1 MQVYQKTERQ
11 LAPRRWIGPLHAQ
24 ADDAFRRA
32 RMHGL
37 SYARSCV
44 VGQIASFKDGW
55 AFRSSLAGAVG
66 VCVRT
71 VQRAITQAREAG
83 MMRTARSKPR
93 EKPPGLQGPLP
104 CGFSHRWI
112 LAPVQEAVAAASH
125 LARKVARSLTADGC
139 EPRAVACTP
148 ERRARMSETDLAER
162 AARGRRELVAL
173 DARWQA
179 EADLGRR
186 PKPA

>member
-1 MQVYQKTERQ
+1 
-11 LAPRRWIGPLHAQ
+11 
-24 ADDAFRRA
+24 
-32 RMHGL
+32 MHGL

>member
-1 MQVYQKTERQ
+1 MLAVAPRF
-11 LAPRRWIGPLHAQ
+11 APRRWLGPLHAQ

-37 SYARSCV
+37 SHARACV

-55 AFRSSLAGAVG
+55 AFRSSLASAVG

-125 LARKVARSLTADGC
+125 LARKVARSLAVDGC

-148 ERRARMSETDLAER
+148 ERRARMSLADLAER
-162 AARGRRELVAL
+162 AARARRELADL
-173 DARWQA
+173 AARWAA
-179 EADLGRR
+179 EPDPR
-186 PKPA
+186 PKPG